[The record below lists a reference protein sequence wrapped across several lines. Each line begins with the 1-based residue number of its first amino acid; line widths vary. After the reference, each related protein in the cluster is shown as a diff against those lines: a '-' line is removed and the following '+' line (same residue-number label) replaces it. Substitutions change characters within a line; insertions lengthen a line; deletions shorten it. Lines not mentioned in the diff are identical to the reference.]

1 MRYLIAG
8 LWVATVAWTAVAVA
22 EESRSD
28 LTSLHDSSA
37 PPVVAGF
44 DRFARHGDIDAVD
57 GGRLLLS
64 ELSCTACH
72 ASDVA
77 AAGKKNTAD
86 AITPKRGPRL
96 HSAGL
101 RYSQA
106 WLADFIA
113 SPHQVKPGTTMP
125 DLLGNR
131 SPQQRREISTAI
143 AAFLADTQRADYPEI
158 KATGANP
165 VMFEFWNRG
174 DADHGSEIFHT
185 RGCVACH
192 SSDAGYVVTGAITS
206 PVDALLEELDP
217 EELADMG
224 LAAAARRVDSIP
236 LGNLAAKYTRKSLA
250 HFLHDPAHTRP
261 ALRMP
266 DFKLSSNESADLA
279 EYLLSAYS
287 SDEPT
292 FSAKPSSAVSSDD
305 AANDA
310 ALVQRGRE
318 WFTELN
324 CAACHDSSIKSASPS
339 VMPLS
344 AVNVAAAKSCLGDSP
359 QRPVQYPLD
368 SVQRDA
374 IAKAIASNK
383 LGQAVSAT
391 QKLDDILLA
400 SNCYGCHQ
408 RDERGG
414 IGRYRKPYFETAGH
428 IDLGDEGRLPPPLTG
443 VGAKLTSAHL
453 ANVVS
458 GKAPPVRPYMQIQM
472 PRFSLDVAQAL
483 PKLFAEVD
491 EANHADTTR
500 VFGKTK
506 DLADAGREL
515 MDIGCVQCHTFG
527 GDALPGVVG
536 VDLNKI
542 NSRIHPA
549 WFEQFLLNP
558 GDVKARTRMPTF
570 FVDGKSPKPDL
581 LDGDPKRQI
590 AAMWTYLSELPKY
603 PLPSKIEKSRAENYE
618 LSPTDRPMILR
629 TFMPGA
635 GPHAIA
641 VGFPEHVHFAFD
653 AEQVR
658 LATTWR
664 GRFLDAQGT
673 WFVRFAPPA
682 DPLGQEV
689 VEFPEGFSFAKLNQ
703 ADDPWPLP
711 PDVRF
716 GGYRINADGSP
727 LFLYRYAG
735 VEVTDHIEPLAA
747 EDRLETHHKTGLRRT
762 ITLTP
767 IDSGANAN
775 AAPLWFRVHQGDRM
789 TRIDDHTMRHE
800 SGQNETGQNEAGLT
814 IAIPPSL
821 SRDAHVYQND
831 DVTEWR
837 VPVREFPFKIEV
849 NYSW

>member
-1 MRYLIAG
+1 MRNL
-8 LWVATVAWTAVAVA
+8 LVVVWVATVVWTAVATA
-22 EESRSD
+22 EDSGTDS
-28 LTSLHDSSA
+28 TSLHDSSA

-44 DRFARHGDIDAVD
+44 DRFVRHGDIDPVD

-64 ELSCTACH
+64 ELSCTSCH
-72 ASDVA
+72 LSDGA
-77 AAGKKNTAD
+77 AAGKSTTAE
-86 AITPKRGPRL
+86 AIEPKRGPRL

-101 RYSQA
+101 HYSQS

-113 SPHQVKPGTTMP
+113 SPQQVKPGTTMP

-131 SPQQRREISTAI
+131 SPQQRREISQAI
-143 AAFLADTQRADYPEI
+143 AAFLADSQRADYPEI

-192 SSDAGYVVTGAITS
+192 SSDADYVVTGAITS

-224 LAAAARRVDSIP
+224 LAAAARRVESIP
-236 LGNLAAKYTRKSLA
+236 LGDLAAKYTRKSLA

-266 DFKLSSNESADLA
+266 DFKLLSHEAADLA
-279 EYLLSAYS
+279 EYLLTDYS

-292 FSAKPSSAVSSDD
+292 SGTKPSPAVSSGD

-339 VMPLS
+339 AMPLS
-344 AVNVAAAKSCLGDSP
+344 SVSLAAAKSCLGDSP

-374 IAKAIASNK
+374 IAKAIEGAKS
-383 LGQAVSAT
+383 GQEISAT
-391 QKLDDILLA
+391 QKLDGILLA

-408 RDERGG
+408 RDQLGG

-458 GKAPPVRPYMQIQM
+458 GKALPSRPYMQIQM
-472 PRFSLDVAQAL
+472 PRFSLDVTRTV

-491 EANHADTTR
+491 EANIADTAR
-500 VFGKTK
+500 VFGKTSG
-506 DLADAGREL
+506 LAEAGREL

-536 VDLNKI
+536 VDLSKI

-549 WFEQFLLNP
+549 WFEQFLLDP
-558 GDVKARTRMPTF
+558 GKVKARTRMPTF
-570 FVDGKSPKPDL
+570 FVDGKSPRPDL
-581 LDGDPKRQI
+581 LDGDPKQQI
-590 AAMWTYLSELPKY
+590 AAMWTYLNALPKH

-635 GPHAIA
+635 GTHAIA
-641 VGFPEHVHFAFD
+641 VGFPEQVHFAFD

-673 WFVRFAPPA
+673 WFVRSAPPA
-682 DPLGQEV
+682 DPLGNDV
-689 VEFPEGFSFAKLNQ
+689 ANFPSGFSFAELKLEN
-703 ADDPWPLP
+703 DPWPLQS
-711 PDVRF
+711 DVRF
-716 GGYRINADGSP
+716 GGYRINANQTP
-727 LFLYRYAG
+727 EFLYRYAG
-735 VEVTDHIEPLAA
+735 IEISDLIQPANVG
-747 EDRLETHHKTGLRRT
+747 EQRESKQKSGLRRAL
-762 ITLTP
+762 TLIP
-767 IDSGANAN
+767 SASRANTDTV
-775 AAPLWFRVHQGDRM
+775 WFRVLSGQKLQ
-789 TRIDDHTMRHE
+789 RIDDHTME
-800 SGQNETGQNEAGLT
+800 NEAGLT
-814 IAIPPSL
+814 ISLPPSL
-821 SRDAHVYQND
+821 ARDAHVYEGD
-831 DVTEWR
+831 GVAEWR

>member
-8 LWVATVAWTAVAVA
+8 LWVATVAWTAVAAA
-22 EESRSD
+22 EELRSD
-28 LTSLHDSSA
+28 STSLHDSSA
-37 PPVVAGF
+37 PPMVAGF
-44 DRFARHGDIDAVD
+44 DRFARHGDIDPVD

-72 ASDVA
+72 ASGDA
-77 AAGKKNTAD
+77 AAGKNTAE
-86 AITPKRGPRL
+86 AIDPKRGPRL

-101 RYSQA
+101 RYTQA

-143 AAFLADTQRADYPEI
+143 AAYLAGTQRADYPEI

-192 SSDAGYVVTGAITS
+192 SSDADYVVTGAITS

-224 LAAAARRVDSIP
+224 LAGAARRVESIP
-236 LGNLAAKYTRKSLA
+236 LGDLTAKYTRKSLA

-266 DFKLSSNESADLA
+266 DFKLSTNEAADLA
-279 EYLLSAYS
+279 EYLLTAYS
-287 SDEPT
+287 NKKRSIGKQSSVDE
-292 FSAKPSSAVSSDD
+292 SNGESV
-305 AANDA
+305 NDTT
-310 ALVQRGRE
+310 LVQQGRE
-318 WFTELN
+318 WFIELN
-324 CAACHDSSIKSASPS
+324 CAACHDSSIKTDLPS
-339 VMPLS
+339 VMPLL
-344 AVNVAAAKSCLGDSP
+344 AVNVESANGCLGDSP

-368 SVQRDA
+368 SVQRDT
-374 IAKAIASNK
+374 IAQAIASIK
-383 LGQAVSAT
+383 SGQAVSAT
-391 QKLDDILLA
+391 QQLDGILLA

-414 IGRYRKPYFETAGH
+414 IGRYRKAYFETAGH

-458 GKAPPVRPYMQIQM
+458 GKASPVRPYMQIQM
-472 PRFSLDVAQAL
+472 PRFSLDVTRAL
-483 PKLFAEVD
+483 PKLFAKVD
-491 EANHADTTR
+491 NANAADTTR

-515 MDIGCVQCHTFG
+515 MDIGCVQCHTFN

-549 WFEQFLLNP
+549 WFEQFLLDP
-558 GDVKARTRMPTF
+558 GKVKARTRMPTF
-570 FVDGKSPKPDL
+570 FVDGKSPRPDL
-581 LDGDPKRQI
+581 LDGDPKRQV
-590 AAMWTYLSELPKY
+590 AAMWTYLIELPNH

-618 LSPTDRPMILR
+618 LSPTNRPMILR

-635 GPHAIA
+635 GTHAIA
-641 VGFPEHVHFAFD
+641 VGFPEQVHFAFD

-703 ADDPWPLP
+703 ADDPWPSP

-716 GGYRINADGSP
+716 GGYRIDADGSP
-727 LFLYRYAG
+727 VMLYRYAG
-735 VEVTDHIEPLAA
+735 LEFTDHIEPLAA
-747 EDRLETHHKTGLRRT
+747 DEPSETHHKPGLRRT
-762 ITLTP
+762 ITLAP
-767 IDSGANAN
+767 IDAEANAS
-775 AAPLWFRVHQGDRM
+775 AVPLWLRVHQGDRLM
-789 TRIDDHTMRHE
+789 RIDDHTMK
-800 SGQNETGQNEAGLT
+800 NEAGLT

-821 SRDAHVYQND
+821 ARHAHVYEGD